1 MPRKKPGNDRLFTS
15 AGNSKKVWEYF
26 REMPIRAIS
35 LDNIMDLGEA
45 KEALG
50 DRMTI
55 VGNLPPVECLLEGS
69 EKTLPGGNPQGNR
82 PCKGKPKG
90 LYQCEWV

>member
-1 MPRKKPGNDRLFTS
+1 
-15 AGNSKKVWEYF
+15 
-26 REMPIRAIS
+26 
-35 LDNIMDLGEA
+35 MDLGEA

-69 EKTLPGGNPQGNR
+69 EKTLR
-82 PCKGKPKG
+82 EEIRREADLDKGKPKG